1 MKPVALLLAGV
12 MLGILALAWLF
23 VGPMPDLDEAQVTEH
38 PVWPGIAAVALG
50 IAALGA
56 GLWSL
61 ARRAS

>member
-1 MKPVALLLAGV
+1 